1 LQQDKFIQD
10 NRIDKVFIMDEKM
23 IKISIELIEQAIFL
37 IRGQKVLV
45 DADLA
50 QLYGVETKILNK
62 AVKRNLDRFPE
73 DFMFQLTAEEA
84 ENLRFQIG
92 TSKKQRGGRRYL
104 PYAFTEQGVAMLSGV
119 LNSPRAVKV
128 NVEIMRAFVRL
139 RQLMATHTDL
149 ARKLTA
155 LEQKYDK
162 QFKVVFDAIRA
173 LMTPPAKPRKKIGFV
188 VKEKQAAYGKR
199 TKGSKRKK

>member
-1 LQQDKFIQD
+1 
-10 NRIDKVFIMDEKM
+10 MDEKM
-23 IKISIELIEQAIFL
+23 IEISIERIEQAIFL
-37 IRGQKVLV
+37 IRGQKVLL
-45 DADLA
+45 DAELA

-73 DFMFQLTAEEA
+73 DFMFQLMAEEA

-104 PYAFTEQGVAMLSGV
+104 PYAFTEQGVVMLSGV

-173 LMTPPAKPRKKIGFV
+173 LMAPPAKPRKKIGFI
-188 VKEKQAAYGKR
+188 VKEKKAVYGKS

>member
-1 LQQDKFIQD
+1 MNEKTI
-10 NRIDKVFIMDEKM
+10 RIP
-23 IKISIELIEQAIFL
+23 IERIEQAILL
-37 IRGQKVLV
+37 IRGQKVML

-50 QLYGVETKILNK
+50 VLYEVPTKALNQ
-62 AVKRNLDRFPE
+62 AVKRNERRFPP
-73 DFMFQLTAEEA
+73 DFMFRLTKKEKGELVT
-84 ENLRFQIG
+84 NCDRFERLKH
-92 TSKKQRGGRRYL
+92 SSAL
-104 PYAFTEQGVAMLSGV
+104 PRAFTEQGVSMLSSV
-119 LNSPRAVKV
+119 LKSDRAIDV

-173 LMTPPAKPRKKIGFV
+173 LMSPTAKPRKKIGFI
-188 VKEKQAAYGKR
+188 VKEKQSAYGKR
-199 TKGSKRKK
+199 TKGSRKKK